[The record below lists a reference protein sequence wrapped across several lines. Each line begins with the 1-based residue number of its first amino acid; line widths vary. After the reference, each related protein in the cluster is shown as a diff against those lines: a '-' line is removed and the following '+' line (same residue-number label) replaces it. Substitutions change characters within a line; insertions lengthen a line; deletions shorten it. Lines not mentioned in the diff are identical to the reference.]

1 MTKDTTTPAR
11 SGPLAG
17 LRILELGTMIA
28 GPVVGTLLAD
38 FGAEVIKIEQPGTG
52 DTLRQIGPFEQGESL
67 YWNVEGRNK
76 KSVTLDLRLPEGQA
90 LLRDLARQADAV
102 VENFRPGTLTKWG
115 LDYAE
120 LARANPRIV
129 MLSIS
134 GFGQTGPNASRAA
147 YDRIALAF
155 GGLMHLTGYPD
166 RPPLKSGNSLADY
179 QSALFGAFALMM
191 ALYQRDACGGP
202 GQHIDLALYESV
214 FRFTDVLSAAHDR
227 LGTVRQRQ
235 GNVHFAA
242 APGETFE
249 MRDGRFLILTVSN
262 SAMFARLCAAM
273 DQPALA
279 AEPRY
284 ATHELRWQH
293 IGELNGTVAAWI
305 KDNDPEHV
313 FAALQAQ
320 GIAHATTYS
329 IADIFADPHYAA
341 RQNIVTV
348 DTPRLGPLKMQ
359 GVGPKFSATPAGPIA
374 PAPALGEHTAEV
386 LGGLLGLSEAS
397 IAGLAARGAI

>member
-115 LDYAE
+115 LNYAE

-134 GFGQTGPNASRAA
+134 GFGQTGPNASQAA

-191 ALYQRDACGGP
+191 ALYQRDACGGR
-202 GQHIDLALYESV
+202 GSTSTW
-214 FRFTDVLSAAHDR
+214 RCTNR
-227 LGTVRQRQ
+227 C
-235 GNVHFAA
+235 FASPMCCRPPTTGWA
-242 APGETFE
+242 RCAS
-249 MRDGRFLILTVSN
+249 GR
-262 SAMFARLCAAM
+262 AMYISPRRPARLSKCA
-273 DQPALA
+273 
-279 AEPRY
+279 
-284 ATHELRWQH
+284 
-293 IGELNGTVAAWI
+293 
-305 KDNDPEHV
+305 
-313 FAALQAQ
+313 
-320 GIAHATTYS
+320 
-329 IADIFADPHYAA
+329 
-341 RQNIVTV
+341 
-348 DTPRLGPLKMQ
+348 
-359 GVGPKFSATPAGPIA
+359 
-374 PAPALGEHTAEV
+374 TAV
-386 LGGLLGLSEAS
+386 SS
-397 IAGLAARGAI
+397 S